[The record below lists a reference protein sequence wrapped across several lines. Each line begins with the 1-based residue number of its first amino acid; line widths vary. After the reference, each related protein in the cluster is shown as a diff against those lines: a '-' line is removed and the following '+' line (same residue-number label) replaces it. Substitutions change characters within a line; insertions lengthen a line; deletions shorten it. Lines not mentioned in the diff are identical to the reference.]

1 MEFQVA
7 ALAELRR
14 QFVGALDAE
23 VVTRARWRPQL
34 RAWTVP
40 AVATAVMLLIVAVL
54 AFPAREG
61 VSVAEATAAIS
72 KTALE
77 APYPPDDW
85 FTYTEARLTGR
96 EYAADRGIVGTGRF
110 TARERKAWL
119 SVAHGGQIV
128 TRDLSAPSAAPV
140 RVEYPAAT
148 KYRIGARGYTRTEID
163 AFAEDPAPLFA
174 DIDATS
180 GSVSRED
187 RATSKWQILTDALRG
202 LAPPLPAGLRA
213 SMIRELATVPGAAV
227 IDEERDPS
235 GVLASGLQ
243 LKTQDLIDSVY
254 FDRASAATSFAS
266 TVAAKDGANG
276 DKNIEQGDVIES
288 YTLERSEAVRAS
300 PEE

>member
-1 MEFQVA
+1 
-7 ALAELRR
+7 
-14 QFVGALDAE
+14 
-23 VVTRARWRPQL
+23 
-34 RAWTVP
+34 
-40 AVATAVMLLIVAVL
+40 
-54 AFPAREG
+54 
-61 VSVAEATAAIS
+61 
-72 KTALE
+72 
-77 APYPPDDW
+77 
-85 FTYTEARLTGR
+85 
-96 EYAADRGIVGTGRF
+96 
-110 TARERKAWL
+110 
-119 SVAHGGQIV
+119 
-128 TRDLSAPSAAPV
+128 
-140 RVEYPAAT
+140 VEYPAAT

-187 RATSKWQILTDALRG
+187 RAISKWQILTDALRG

-288 YTLERSEAVRAS
+288 YTLERSEAVRAI